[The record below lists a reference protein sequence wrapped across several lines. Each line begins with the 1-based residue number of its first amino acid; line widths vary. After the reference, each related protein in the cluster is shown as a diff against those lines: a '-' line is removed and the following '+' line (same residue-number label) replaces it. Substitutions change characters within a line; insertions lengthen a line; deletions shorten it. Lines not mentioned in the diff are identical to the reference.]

1 MPTQGPWAESNVC
14 HKKQSPSLC
23 SPLPSCPL
31 ERAGNRQRG
40 LANVRGLA
48 TGERERER
56 REGGREGEKVYSV
69 YREGYTKRCWS
80 VQTYRLLMRRYT
92 HCLHRDHGL
101 RATCATINNHLLSAH
116 LCLLVRW
123 SGLAT
128 VREGWQTSEGWQQE
142 RERERGGRE
151 GGREGSWSVQTY
163 RLLMR
168 SYTHCLHRDHGLRAT
183 CATINNHLLSAHLCL
198 LVLWSWLTTVR
209 EGWQTSEGWQ
219 QERERER
226 GGRERMSTVCIER
239 ATQSVVGV
247 CKHIGSSCEDT
258 HIAYTGT
265 MG

>member
-1 MPTQGPWAESNVC
+1 MPTQGPWAESKVC

-31 ERAGNRQRG
+31 ERAGNRQRW
-40 LANVRGLA
+40 LANVSGLA

-56 REGGREGEKVYSV
+56 ERGGREGGREGGNVYSV

-80 VQTYRLLMRRYT
+80 VQTYRLLMRSST

-142 RERERGGRE
+142 RERERERERRE
-151 GGREGSWSVQTY
+151 GGREGENVYSVYREGYTKRCWSVQTY

-168 SYTHCLHRDHGLRAT
+168 RYTPCLHRDHGLRAM
-183 CATINNHLLSAHLCL
+183 CATRNNHLLMLHM
-198 LVLWSWLTTVR
+198 LVHI
-209 EGWQTSEGWQ
+209 EGQAKGMKQ
-219 QERERER
+219 
-226 GGRERMSTVCIER
+226 G
-239 ATQSVVGV
+239 
-247 CKHIGSSCEDT
+247 H
-258 HIAYTGT
+258 
-265 MG
+265 

>member
-1 MPTQGPWAESNVC
+1 MYREGYTKRCWSVQTYRLLMRSYTHCLHRDHGLRATCATINNHLLSA
-14 HKKQSPSLC
+14 HLC
-23 SPLPSCPL
+23 LL
-31 ERAGNRQRG
+31 
-40 LANVRGLA
+40 VRWRWLA
-48 TGERERER
+48 TVREGWQTSEGWQQERERER
-56 REGGREGEKVYSV
+56 ERGREGEKVYSV

-116 LCLLVRW
+116 LCLPVR
-123 SGLAT
+123 
-128 VREGWQTSEGWQQE
+128 
-142 RERERGGRE
+142 
-151 GGREGSWSVQTY
+151 
-163 RLLMR
+163 
-168 SYTHCLHRDHGLRAT
+168 
-183 CATINNHLLSAHLCL
+183 
-198 LVLWSWLTTVR
+198 WSWLTTVR

-226 GGRERMSTVCIER
+226 GGRERKSTVCTER

-247 CKHIGSSCEDT
+247 CKHIGSSCGDT